1 LHVDDRLVAEVPMPK
16 TYPFF
21 MDWEGL
27 DVGRD
32 GLSPATPAYGERG
45 EFRFTGVLERVTIE
59 LGPTDGPGDHE
70 PAD

>member
-1 LHVDDRLVAEVPMPK
+1 VGETALAK

-32 GLSPATPAYGERG
+32 GLSPVTPAYRDRG
-45 EFRFTGVLERVTIE
+45 EFRFTGALERVTIE
-59 LGPTDGPGDHE
+59 LGATSEGADDYE